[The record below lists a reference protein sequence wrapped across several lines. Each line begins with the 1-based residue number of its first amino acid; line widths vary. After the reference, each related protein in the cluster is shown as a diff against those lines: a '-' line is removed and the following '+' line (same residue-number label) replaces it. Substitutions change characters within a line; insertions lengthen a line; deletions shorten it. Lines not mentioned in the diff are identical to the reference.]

1 MTNMDK
7 NKYDYDYEDD
17 RYDDYDESVSDEA
30 VKKSIRGYRVVIILL
45 AVILAGISALY
56 FNINRQQQR
65 DYELLKVDR
74 DSIQSNLSHLI
85 TEYDSLKFT
94 NDTIAA
100 KLVEANEMMEQL
112 KRERRWNYAKIK
124 EYEKEVGT
132 LRSVMRNYLKQID
145 SLNNLNKKLVAE
157 NVTYRKEISTARLRA
172 DVAEEKAS
180 ELENRVRQG
189 AVLRARSIS
198 MVALN
203 SRDNEVSRVK
213 NATTLRVDFA
223 ISSNELAAP
232 GNRKVYLC
240 IKSPDGY
247 LLTSESM
254 PTFEYQGMKV
264 GYSAVREVDYQNEDV
279 EVSIYYRGSG
289 FTEGAYSIE
298 IYTDGNLIGTG
309 SVSMR

>member
-1 MTNMDK
+1 MADT
-7 NKYDYDYEDD
+7 KYDYDDD
-17 RYDDYDESVSDEA
+17 RYDDYDTDDNGASQ
-30 VKKSIRGYRVVIILL
+30 KSIRGYRVVIILL

-56 FNINRQQQR
+56 FNLNRQQQR

-74 DSIQSNLSHLI
+74 DSIQSNLQGLI

-94 NDTIAA
+94 NDTIAQR
-100 KLVEANEMMEQL
+100 LVETNQMMEQL

-157 NVTYRKEISTARLRA
+157 NVSYRKEISTANLRA

-180 ELENRVRQG
+180 ELANKVRQG
-189 AVLRARSIS
+189 SVLRARDIA

-203 SRDNEVSRVK
+203 EKDNVVTRIKRAV
-213 NATTLRVDFA
+213 TLRVDFA
-223 ISSNELAAP
+223 ISSNELASP
-232 GNRKVYLC
+232 GNRVVYMC

-254 PTFEYQGMKV
+254 PTFDYQGV
-264 GYSAVREVDYQNEDV
+264 ATGYSASREVDYQNEDV
-279 EVSIYYRGSG
+279 DVSIYYRGSG
-289 FTEGAYSIE
+289 FTEGQYKIE
-298 IYTDGNLIGTG
+298 IYTDGNLIGSG

>member
-1 MTNMDK
+1 MADT
-7 NKYDYDYEDD
+7 KYDYDDD
-17 RYDDYDESVSDEA
+17 RYDDYDTDDNGASQ
-30 VKKSIRGYRVVIILL
+30 KSIRGYRVVIILL

-56 FNINRQQQR
+56 CNLNRQQQR

-74 DSIQSNLSHLI
+74 DSIQSNLQGLI

-94 NDTIAA
+94 NDTIAQR
-100 KLVEANEMMEQL
+100 LVEANQMMEQL

-157 NVTYRKEISTARLRA
+157 NVSYRKEISTANLRA

-180 ELENRVRQG
+180 ELANKVRQG
-189 AVLRARSIS
+189 SVLRARDIA

-203 SRDNEVSRVK
+203 EKDNVVTRIKRAV
-213 NATTLRVDFA
+213 TLRVDFA
-223 ISSNELAAP
+223 ISSNELASP
-232 GNRKVYLC
+232 GNRVVYMC

-254 PTFEYQGMKV
+254 PTFDYQGV
-264 GYSAVREVDYQNEDV
+264 ATGYSASREVDYQNEDV
-279 EVSIYYRGSG
+279 DVSIYYRGSG
-289 FTEGAYSIE
+289 FTEGQYKIE
-298 IYTDGNLIGTG
+298 IYTDGNLIGSG

>member
-1 MTNMDK
+1 MAD
-7 NKYDYDYEDD
+7 NKYDYEDD
-17 RYDDYDESVSDEA
+17 RY
-30 VKKSIRGYRVVIILL
+30 
-45 AVILAGISALY
+45 
-56 FNINRQQQR
+56 NRQQQR

-74 DSIQSNLSHLI
+74 DSIQSNLEGLI

-100 KLVEANEMMEQL
+100 KLVEANQMMEQL

-145 SLNNLNKKLVAE
+145 SLNSLNKKLVAE
-157 NVTYRKEISTARLRA
+157 NVSYRKEISTANLRA

-180 ELENRVRQG
+180 ELENKVRQG
-189 AVLRARSIS
+189 AVLRARDIS

-203 SRDNEVSRVK
+203 EKDNEVTRIKRAV
-213 NATTLRVDFA
+213 TLRVDFA
-223 ISSNELAAP
+223 ISSNELASP
-232 GNRKVYLC
+232 GNREVYLC

-254 PTFEYQGMKV
+254 PTFEYQGMAT
-264 GYSAVREVDYQNEDV
+264 GYSAAREVDYQNEDV
-279 EVSIYYRGSG
+279 DMSIYYHGSG
-289 FTEGAYSIE
+289 FTEGQYTIE
-298 IYTDGNLIGTG
+298 IYTDGNLIGSG

>member
-1 MTNMDK
+1 MQEN
-7 NKYDYDYEDD
+7 NKYDYEYDD
-17 RYDDYDESVSDEA
+17 RYDDYDNGNDVN
-30 VKKSIRGYRVVIILL
+30 KSIRGYRVVIIIL

-74 DSIQSNLSHLI
+74 DSLQSDLSHLI

-145 SLNNLNKKLVAE
+145 SLNHLNKKLVAE
-157 NVTYRKEISTARLRA
+157 NVSYRKEISTANLRA
-172 DVAEEKAS
+172 DVAEEKAT
-180 ELENRVRQG
+180 ELQNKVRQG
-189 AVLRARSIS
+189 AVLRARDIKI
-198 MVALN
+198 VGLN
-203 SRDNEVSRVK
+203 SRENEVTRIK
-213 NATTLRVDFA
+213 NAAILRVDFA
-223 ISSNELAAP
+223 ISANELASP
-232 GNRKVYLC
+232 GNRAVYVC

-247 LLTSESM
+247 LLTSEQL
-254 PTFEYQGMKV
+254 PVFTFQGASI
-264 GYSAVREVDYQNEDV
+264 GYSASREVDYQNEDID
-279 EVSIYYRGSG
+279 VSIYYHGSG
-289 FTEGAYSIE
+289 FIEGQYAVE
-298 IYTDGNLIGTG
+298 IYTDDNLIGRGT
-309 SVSMR
+309 VSLR